1 MKNGDGQGKRIR
13 ACLGALF
20 GIAFTGWVAH
30 AVLGSDIAAPLL
42 VAPMGASAVLLFA
55 VPESPLA
62 QPWSIMGGN
71 ICAAIVGVVCAKL
84 IGTPVVA
91 AATAVAL
98 AISVMLAFRCV
109 HPPSGAVALT
119 AVLGGPAIHELG
131 YRFVLIPIA
140 LQSAALLTAALAFH
154 LAMGHRYP
162 RSFSSEASH
171 ASAGRWNGLRQRLS
185 SMLRWR
191 GGAAGTSTPGAS
203 ASSDPAGIEALLHD
217 DGDRF
222 GGRVFGELTCADI
235 MSALPHLPHLP
246 HLARAS
252 SASHYDCTVRT
263 DTPISEL
270 APHFK
275 DHACDR
281 VGVLDGAGRL
291 VGAISQLDLI
301 WGLYRQMR
309 TPQGMAA

>member
-13 ACLGALF
+13 SCLGALF
-20 GIAFTGWVAH
+20 GVAFTGWVAH
-30 AVLGSDIAAPLL
+30 VVLGRNTETPLL

-71 ICAAIVGVVCAKL
+71 ICAAIVGVACAQL

-154 LAMGHRYP
+154 VTMGHRYP
-162 RSFSSEASH
+162 RSHGGEASR
-171 ASAGRWNGLRQRLS
+171 AATGRWADELWQRVS
-185 SMLRWR
+185 AMVR
-191 GGAAGTSTPGAS
+191 GRGAAGDEPMPS
-203 ASSDPAGIEALLHD
+203 ASGPSHSSGFEALLHD
-217 DGDRF
+217 DENRFSAAGD
-222 GGRVFGELTCADI
+222 FGELTCADI
-235 MSALPHLPHLP
+235 MSALPHSS
-246 HLARAS
+246 RA
-252 SASHYDCTVRT
+252 ANPGHYDCTVRT

-281 VGVLDGAGRL
+281 VGVLDGSGRL

-301 WGLYRQMR
+301 WGFYRQMR
-309 TPQGMAA
+309 TPQSITA

>member
-13 ACLGALF
+13 SCLGALF
-20 GIAFTGWVAH
+20 GIAFTAWVAH
-30 AVLGSDIAAPLL
+30 AVLGGGIETPLL

-71 ICAAIVGVVCAKL
+71 ICAAVVGVVCAKL
-84 IGTPVVA
+84 IGTPMVA

-131 YRFVLIPIA
+131 YRFVVIPIA
-140 LQSAALLTAALAFH
+140 LQSAALLTAALVFH
-154 LAMGHRYP
+154 LLMGHRYP
-162 RSFSSEASH
+162 RSFSGEARH
-171 ASAGRWNGLRQRLS
+171 ATLGRLS
-185 SMLRWR
+185 SMLRR
-191 GGAAGTSTPGAS
+191 RSAEGSAGMPRESGHDRS
-203 ASSDPAGIEALLHD
+203 NGIEALLHD
-217 DGDRF
+217 DGDSF

-235 MSALPHLPHLP
+235 MSALPHMPHMSHVP
-246 HLARAS
+246 
-252 SASHYDCTVRT
+252 SASTPSQYDCTVRT
-263 DTPISEL
+263 DTPITEL

-281 VGVLDGAGRL
+281 VGVLDGRGRL
-291 VGAISQLDLI
+291 VGAISQLDLS
-301 WGLYRQMR
+301 WGLYCQMR
-309 TPQGMAA
+309 TPQGIAA

>member
-13 ACLGALF
+13 SCLGALF
-20 GIAFTGWVAH
+20 GIAFTGWAAH
-30 AVLGSDIAAPLL
+30 AVLGMDMETPLL

-84 IGTPVVA
+84 IGTPIVA

-131 YRFVLIPIA
+131 YRFVLVPIA
-140 LQSAALLTAALAFH
+140 LQSAALLSAALAFH
-154 LAMGHRYP
+154 LTMGHRYP
-162 RSFSSEASH
+162 RSFSGDASH
-171 ASAGRWNGLRQRLS
+171 AAAGRWASLWQRLS
-185 SMLRWR
+185 SVVQRR
-191 GGAAGTSTPGAS
+191 GGAEDASMPGANAHGHS
-203 ASSDPAGIEALLHD
+203 PGIEALLHG

-222 GGRVFGELTCADI
+222 ALARGCGELTCADI
-235 MSALPHLPHLP
+235 MSALPHSPRVSNP
-246 HLARAS
+246 S
-252 SASHYDCTVRT
+252 QYDCTVRT

-281 VGVLDGAGRL
+281 VGVLDGGGRL

-309 TPQGMAA
+309 TPEGIAA

>member
-13 ACLGALF
+13 SCLGALF
-20 GIAFTGWVAH
+20 GIAFTAWVAH
-30 AVLGSDIAAPLL
+30 AVLGRDLGAPLL

-71 ICAAIVGVVCAKL
+71 ICAAIVGVACAKL
-84 IGTPVVA
+84 IGTPMVA

-162 RSFSSEASH
+162 RAFGSETSPTV
-171 ASAGRWNGLRQRLS
+171 GRWSGFRERLS
-185 SMLRWR
+185 SMARGR
-191 GGAAGTSTPGAS
+191 REAGGASMPGTSALTDS
-203 ASSDPAGIEALLHD
+203 TGIEALLHD

-235 MSALPHLPHLP
+235 MSALPHMPHMPHLT
-246 HLARAS
+246 RAS
-252 SASHYDCTVRT
+252 APSHYDCTVRT

-301 WGLYRQMR
+301 WGLYRQIH
-309 TPQGMAA
+309 TPQGIAA

>member
-1 MKNGDGQGKRIR
+1 MKNSDGQGKRIR
-13 ACLGALF
+13 SCLGALF
-20 GIAFTGWVAH
+20 GIAFTGWAAH
-30 AVLGSDIAAPLL
+30 AVLGMDMETPLL

-84 IGTPVVA
+84 IGTPIVA

-98 AISVMLAFRCV
+98 AICVMLAFRCV

-131 YRFVLIPIA
+131 YRFVLVPIA
-140 LQSAALLTAALAFH
+140 LQSAALLSAALVFH
-154 LAMGHRYP
+154 LTMGHRYP
-162 RSFSSEASH
+162 RSFSVSGEASH
-171 ASAGRWNGLRQRLS
+171 AAPGRWASLRQRVS
-185 SMLRWR
+185 SIVRLRR
-191 GGAAGTSTPGAS
+191 GAEAASMPGAS
-203 ASSDPAGIEALLHD
+203 AHRHSRGIEALLHGD
-217 DGDRF
+217 EDRF
-222 GGRVFGELTCADI
+222 ALARGCGELTCADI
-235 MSALPHLPHLP
+235 MSALPHSPRLSNPSQY
-246 HLARAS
+246 A
-252 SASHYDCTVRT
+252 CTVRG

-281 VGVLDGAGRL
+281 VGVLDSGGRL

-309 TPQGMAA
+309 TPQGVAA

>member
-20 GIAFTGWVAH
+20 GIAFTAWVAH
-30 AVLGSDIAAPLL
+30 AVLGRDIGAPLL

-84 IGTPVVA
+84 IGTPMVA

-154 LAMGHRYP
+154 LTMGHRYP
-162 RSFSSEASH
+162 RSFSSEAGH
-171 ASAGRWNGLRQRLS
+171 PPAGRWSGLGRRLL

-191 GGAAGTSTPGAS
+191 GEAASAPMPGAS
-203 ASSDPAGIEALLHD
+203 ARGDPTGIEALFHD
-217 DGDRF
+217 DSDRF

-235 MSALPHLPHLP
+235 MSSIPHMPHLT
-246 HLARAS
+246 RVS
-252 SASHYDCTVRT
+252 TASHYDCTVRT
-263 DTPISEL
+263 DTPISDL

-309 TPQGMAA
+309 TPQGIAA